1 MSTSTILPTVQ
12 PVEGDLHSRS
22 LAHLHTTIIDAIHGH
37 ESFLERA
44 EPDIAPMLTEM
55 RDMHARHDREL
66 AGHMARHGQE
76 PDESG
81 GFLSLVHEG
90 MARLRDTF
98 GDVDKDVRPQI
109 IDGERRVLEA
119 YNDALSHGQPT
130 DVNELLV
137 QQRDELAAL
146 VDRYEVGGGSGSHP

>member
-1 MSTSTILPTVQ
+1 MSTSTIMPATQ
-12 PVEGDLHSRS
+12 PIEGDLHPQS
-22 LAHLHTTIIDAIHGH
+22 LAHLHTTIVDAVHGH

-44 EPDIAPMLTEM
+44 EPDIAPMLTEF
-55 RDMHARHDREL
+55 RDIHAQHDREL

-81 GFLSLVHEG
+81 GFLSIVHEG
-90 MARLRDTF
+90 MARLRDWF
-98 GDVDKDVRPQI
+98 GDVDHDVRPQI

-119 YNDALSHGQPT
+119 YNHALSHGQPA

-137 QQRDELAAL
+137 KQREELAAL
-146 VDRYEVGGGSGSHP
+146 IDRYDIAGDPSAPQ